1 MSKSKSN
8 SNRPAPQPRE
18 PESHNAPNR
27 PRVLTEAQRENLE
40 KGQRRRKGLKMSRK
54 AIGNRDRQRARRQRE
69 KESSP
74 AAIQARAEA
83 QEQEAFLREG
93 GPRPGVARPSII
105 AAWHRAAKMTPQERR
120 AAHAAR
126 QKRVEA
132 AARAS
137 GLVKPWQSV
146 FVSGPADGSGD
157 LDDPDVW
164 FFIEPKPRVRT
175 KPESAYEPSAPAED
189 RDGLDVE

>member
-1 MSKSKSN
+1 MTKNGNKKAAGRSQNQRSGGDGRGN
-8 SNRPAPQPRE
+8 GGVPTPQK
-18 PESHNAPNR
+18 H
-27 PRVLTEAQRENLE
+27 
-40 KGQRRRKGLKMSRK
+40 LKMTRT
-54 AIGNRDRQRARRQRE
+54 AIADRNRQRARRQRE
-69 KESSP
+69 REASP
-74 AAIQARAEA
+74 AAVQARVEA

-93 GPRPGVARPSII
+93 GPKPGVARPSII
-105 AAWHRAAKMTPQERR
+105 AAWHRAAKMTPSERR

-164 FFIEPKPRVRT
+164 LFIEPKPRVRT
-175 KPESAYEPSAPAED
+175 KPESTYEPSEPAED